1 MFFGAGGVGEGRAGA
16 ARLPRGARGRP
27 PPPPPTHTHRR
38 AARTRVWQR
47 AAAAAMTDYVIRTRR
62 AGVSGVDS
70 VHRLP
75 IKQEMPPSGGYPA
88 VRFSRSMPNAGPSGA
103 LLMAGAFTL
112 FCYGMYR
119 QKAATE
125 VWWTKKQ
132 ERYFNRMVTAPVLQA
147 YEDKE

>member
-1 MFFGAGGVGEGRAGA
+1 
-16 ARLPRGARGRP
+16 
-27 PPPPPTHTHRR
+27 
-38 AARTRVWQR
+38 
-47 AAAAAMTDYVIRTRR
+47 MTDYVIRTRR

-147 YEDKE
+147 YEDKEFLERQSMWDAWERFKMKDVKGWKMNDSWLKTSPRYLAPEHRFDTYSGGT

>member
-1 MFFGAGGVGEGRAGA
+1 
-16 ARLPRGARGRP
+16 
-27 PPPPPTHTHRR
+27 
-38 AARTRVWQR
+38 
-47 AAAAAMTDYVIRTRR
+47 MTDYVIRTRR

-119 QKAATE
+119 QKAAAE